1 MSKRTTQRK
10 ESSTESYEGNHEPK
24 AFLLSRYT
32 DRANIKLCKRPEG
45 KKLWK
50 YAQLTEEKLF
60 FPEDLLEY
68 EKQFL
73 VN

>member
-1 MSKRTTQRK
+1 MIIKYMLPTDQK
-10 ESSTESYEGNHEPK
+10 YEK
-24 AFLLSRYT
+24 AG
-32 DRANIKLCKRPEG
+32 IKLCKRPEG